1 MLTFIKAETEPF
13 NIVKSVKA
21 DTIQVKIKRVA
32 FWAFPI
38 VINIQTNCVLN
49 VTMDFTL
56 TAQTINV
63 YPTQFVQLKQEI
75 SDMRLL
81 AENVSLL
88 IQIVNHSIQRENAK
102 HVKTVTSS
110 DHAADYQF
118 HEFVIND
125 KKMIYLFMLII
136 LSLFENKVFSV

>member
-32 FWAFPI
+32 FWTFQI

-49 VTMDFTL
+49 VTMDFSL

-81 AENVSLL
+81 VENVSLL
-88 IQIVNHSIQRENAK
+88 IQIVDYLIQIENVK
-102 HVKTVTSS
+102 HVNTVSS
-110 DHAADYQF
+110 SRHAVDYQF
-118 HEFVIND
+118 HGFVIND
-125 KKMIYLFMLII
+125 WFMLI
-136 LSLFENKVFSV
+136 LLNLFRITSFSV